1 MAIYKYINS
10 YNKKVIIMAE
20 ENFLETGRLEAFY
33 DAIIAIIVTV
43 LVLELPQPAT
53 ASLASIWALKTSYFA
68 YLISFLVCANLWQ
81 YHHIIYNHVNRIN
94 RNIIW
99 QNILL
104 MFVFSLIPYL
114 TIFVANHPN
123 DFIPQ
128 ALYGLDFIIVDIILY
143 FMAQSLLKVNAENED
158 YLKNALNVKEA
169 LYIPFVI
176 FIIGFIIAILGYP
189 IAISICCLITIVR
202 SIYSSLKS

>member
-123 DFIPQ
+123 EFIPQ

-143 FMAQSLLKVNAENED
+143 FMAKSLLKINAENED